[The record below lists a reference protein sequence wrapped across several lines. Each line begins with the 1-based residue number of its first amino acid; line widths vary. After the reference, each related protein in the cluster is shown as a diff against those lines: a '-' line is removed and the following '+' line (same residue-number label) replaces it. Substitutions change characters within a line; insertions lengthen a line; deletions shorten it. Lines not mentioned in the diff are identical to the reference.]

1 MTIFYLVYALMALIG
16 YGYTDQ
22 VIAFNSP
29 TRERIT
35 KLLISLW
42 RGLFWFYYLPIE
54 LGKALAFFSLSKI
67 IYIRKNK

>member
-16 YGYTDQ
+16 YGYTGQ

-29 TRERIT
+29 TEVPAVRF
-35 KLLISLW
+35 LISLW
-42 RGLFWFYYLPIE
+42 RGFFWFFYLPIE
-54 LGKALAFFSLSKI
+54 LGKALAYFSLSKI